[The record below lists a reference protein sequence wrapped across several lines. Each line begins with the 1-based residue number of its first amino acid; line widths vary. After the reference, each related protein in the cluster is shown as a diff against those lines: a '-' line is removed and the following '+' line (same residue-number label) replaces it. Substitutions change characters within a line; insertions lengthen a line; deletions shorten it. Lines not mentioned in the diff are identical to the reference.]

1 MKDTR
6 LSNKLALY
14 LDVGAFVAAL
24 LAVCATWIS
33 DSPVLNAEIVVLLS
47 ALIAATFYGVKG
59 SLAILAIYAIPVG
72 VMYVRASAAPL
83 EWLIFALKLLF
94 IMACAVIVTRVTK
107 RLWHQM
113 RRSSAQLA
121 LLRRELRRIQRVQ
134 LASEE
139 ITQQIGPS
147 EIMSCTME
155 RALDILRGQAAGVW
169 CFRQDNLQPQVHSN
183 WPHQISANDILSRK
197 ESGSYFYLN
206 GYNVVF
212 TEIEVEVGQTGILAV
227 ALAGRPRRYQAA
239 VRLLRSLA
247 RSTSAALSKSQIL
260 ESHRK
265 QADYLGLLNELGH
278 KFVSHLGLED
288 LFSSMYREV
297 RRVMDAEAF
306 FVGLYDSEM
315 QEVDLRYIFDEGI
328 RVDSFKY
335 MLNEGPTSRAI
346 KSRAPILHN
355 VNARSAPGVTL
366 IGDDTKIV
374 QSILVVPIIFKEKVI
389 GALSA
394 QSYKPNAYTD
404 EHVRLLSI
412 IASQS
417 AIAMDNAQLYEQTLR
432 MALTD
437 SMTGL
442 ANARAFHQ
450 EIDGV
455 IQHAHAHPAGVS
467 LIMIDSDS
475 LKYINDRF
483 GHLAGD
489 EHICSLSEVIRE
501 SVRAGDIVAR
511 YAGDEFVVLL
521 PNTTS
526 ADAKVIAHRIVQ
538 AVRVKEHHFDHCNV
552 RVTASAGVATFPQDA
567 DSAES
572 LIRAA
577 DKAMYRAKNAG
588 KDQVATNDDEF
599 IKTTGS

>member
-1 MKDTR
+1 MRDTR

-14 LDVGAFVAAL
+14 LDVGAFVATL
-24 LAVCATWIS
+24 LAVCATWIW
-33 DSPVLNAEIVVLLS
+33 DSPALNAEIVVLLS
-47 ALIAATFYGVKG
+47 ALIAAAYYGVKG

-72 VMYVRASAAPL
+72 VLYMRTSLDLVA
-83 EWLIFALKLLF
+83 WLMFGFKLLF
-94 IMACAVIVTRVTK
+94 IFACAVLVSRVSK
-107 RLWHQM
+107 RLWRQV
-113 RRSSAQLA
+113 RRGSAQLA

-147 EIMSCTME
+147 EIMSCTIE
-155 RALDILRGQAAGVW
+155 RALTILRGQAAGIW
-169 CFRQDNLQPQVHSN
+169 CLKKDELQLQAQRDWPQQV
-183 WPHQISANDILSRK
+183 SANDILSRK
-197 ESGSYFYLN
+197 DSGSYFYLN
-206 GYNVVF
+206 GYNVIF
-212 TEIEVEVGQTGILAV
+212 ATLDVEVGQTGIIAV
-227 ALAGRPRRYQAA
+227 ALAGRSRRYRAA
-239 VRLLRSLA
+239 VRILRTLA

-306 FVGLYDSEM
+306 FVGLYDLEKE
-315 QEVDLRYIFDEGI
+315 EVDLRYIFDEGI

-335 MLNEGPTSRAI
+335 ILNDGPTSRAI

-366 IGDDTKIV
+366 IGDEAKVV
-374 QSILVVPIIFKEKVI
+374 QSILVVPIIFQEKVI

-394 QSYKPNAYTD
+394 QSYRPNAYTE

-450 EIDGV
+450 ALDEI
-455 IQHAHAHPAGVS
+455 IQNAHAHPAGVS

-475 LKYINDRF
+475 LKLINDRF

-489 EHICSLSEVIRE
+489 EHICCLAEVIRD
-501 SVRAGDIVAR
+501 SVRVGDIVAR

-521 PNTTS
+521 PNT
-526 ADAKVIAHRIVQ
+526 AAVDAKVIAQRVVQ
-538 AVRVKEHHFDHCNV
+538 AVRVREHRFGQGNV

-567 DSAES
+567 DSAER

-577 DKAMYRAKNAG
+577 DTAMYRAKSAG
-588 KDQVATNDDEF
+588 KDQVASNDD
-599 IKTTGS
+599 